1 MFKRTTAI
9 NKLLSLKKRKKVIQ
23 GGTWA
28 GKTFGLMAV
37 VIDYLAK
44 NPYRVMTVVAE
55 TIPAIK
61 KGALQDFKTIMQDTG
76 RWVEG
81 RYNGTDRIYQFA
93 NGSTIEFNSF
103 DSIGKAKAAGKRTD
117 LLLNEAPYIPFEIAD
132 ALIQRTSGNVWMDFN
147 PDFENWCHTEIVP
160 NDDCDFIILK
170 YTDNEALP
178 ETILQELRIK
188 QEKAK
193 TSNYWANWCR
203 VYIDGEIGNLD
214 GAVFQNWKIVDSIP
228 ANATLRGIGLDF
240 GYTNDPTSALGIYES
255 DSKIYVDELIYQ
267 TGMLNSEIASQ
278 LKNYPTI
285 IVADS
290 AEPKSIDDLRGR
302 GLKII
307 PAEKG
312 AGSIMAGIATVN
324 EKEFYITSRS
334 IETIKELR
342 RYIYEKDKNGKPT
355 NEPIKFFN
363 HSMDALRYIFT
374 YLYKVQRAPR
384 NMRLLK

>member
-132 ALIQRTSGNVWMDFN
+132 ALIQRQAATFGW
-147 PDFENWCHTEIVP
+147 
-160 NDDCDFIILK
+160 ILTPTLK
-170 YTDNEALP
+170 TGAIPKLSR
-178 ETILQELRIK
+178 TMIAILL
-188 QEKAK
+188 
-193 TSNYWANWCR
+193 
-203 VYIDGEIGNLD
+203 
-214 GAVFQNWKIVDSIP
+214 F
-228 ANATLRGIGLDF
+228 
-240 GYTNDPTSALGIYES
+240 
-255 DSKIYVDELIYQ
+255 
-267 TGMLNSEIASQ
+267 
-278 LKNYPTI
+278 
-285 IVADS
+285 
-290 AEPKSIDDLRGR
+290 
-302 GLKII
+302 
-307 PAEKG
+307 
-312 AGSIMAGIATVN
+312 
-324 EKEFYITSRS
+324 
-334 IETIKELR
+334 
-342 RYIYEKDKNGKPT
+342 
-355 NEPIKFFN
+355 
-363 HSMDALRYIFT
+363 
-374 YLYKVQRAPR
+374 
-384 NMRLLK
+384 